1 MYNSILQLALELTEK
16 ICKRAE
22 EGEIK
27 DIDVMASHVADDCR
41 KTSAEIV
48 QAITKMMNENI
59 RQDKE
64 TRKELGLVI
73 KESDRSRQIFTAL
86 GMLDIERDYF
96 YDRINRRHVALLDQ
110 LIGLD
115 RYERVGGTV
124 KADLAKRAADV
135 SYAKSADI
143 VTRGE
148 ISRQTVR
155 NCILEAEVPEIEPR
169 EERKAVEELHVYA
182 DEDHAHMQKEHK
194 ERGKKSRIVPLVTVT
209 EGTEKITD
217 RRSRTIEPMHFV
229 DENFDTKELW
239 KTVEGY
245 IDKAYDVTGIK
256 KICVHG
262 DGGQWIRSGLTDFSQ
277 TEHIMDGYHFFK
289 ELKKVSRILPNRNV
303 RQAIVSSLEKDD
315 HRRAD
320 RFIQDLLE
328 EPITGNERQTICGF
342 ATYLFGNW
350 DEIRR
355 RITEQVPGSC
365 TESQVSHV
373 LSERF
378 SRDPVGWSDEG
389 LGKLTTIRVY
399 LKNGGELTKDMF
411 RKKSVKY
418 ERYSEYADRFIEDNL
433 EGAIDFSI
441 FEPEK
446 LIFDVASGTQKAI
459 RGLGLLRDIS
469 IQ

>member
-1 MYNSILQLALELTEK
+1 MYNSILQLAIELAEK
-16 ICKRAE
+16 IFKRYDD
-22 EGEIK
+22 GEIS
-27 DIDVMASHVADDCR
+27 DIDVMALHVSEDCK
-41 KTSAEIV
+41 KTSAE
-48 QAITKMMNENI
+48 MMHEIIRLMNKEI

-73 KESDRSRQIFTAL
+73 KESERPRQIYTAL

-96 YDRINRRHVALLDQ
+96 YDRINGRHVALLDQ

-115 RYERVGGTV
+115 KYERVCGTV
-124 KADLAKRAADV
+124 KVDLANNAADV

-143 VTRGE
+143 VTGGE

-169 EERKAVEELHVYA
+169 EESKAVEELHVYA
-182 DEDHAHMQKEHK
+182 DEDHVSMQKPGK
-194 ERGKKSRIVPLVTVT
+194 QRGKKNRIVPLVTVT

-217 RRSRTIEPMHFV
+217 RRNRTIGPMHFV

-245 IDKAYDVTGIK
+245 IDKAYDVAGIK

-262 DGGQWIRSGLTDFSQ
+262 DGGQWIRNGLADFSQ

-289 ELKKVSRILPNRNV
+289 ELKKVSNILPNRNI
-303 RQAIVSSLEKDD
+303 RQVIVSSLEKDD

-328 EPITGNERQTICGF
+328 EPVTRDENRTICTF

-355 RITEQVPGSC
+355 RITDLVPGSC

-378 SRDPVGWSDEG
+378 SRDPLGWSDEG

-399 LKNGGELTKDMF
+399 LKNGGKLTKDMF
-411 RKKSVKY
+411 KKDIEKS
-418 ERYSEYADRFIEDNL
+418 ERYSEYADRFIKDNL
-433 EGAIDFSI
+433 KGAIDFSM
-441 FEPEK
+441 FEPDK
-446 LIFDVASGTQKAI
+446 LIFDGASGTQRAI
-459 RGLGLLRDIS
+459 RSLGILRDITM
-469 IQ
+469 Q